1 MTPSVVLVG
10 ASGFG
15 RNHLTE
21 LLGLHADGGIRLVGV
36 VDIAPAPELERLFA
50 DHDAHPVVGPD
61 LARLLDAVHPDSV
74 VIATPPHTHA
84 ALARIALSAGCA
96 VYLEKPP
103 VPLPSELAELNELA
117 GDTRFEIG
125 FQQTPGLV
133 AAVTAALDGHDLGP
147 ISRVTGFG
155 AVRRPDSYYHRADWA
170 GRIWL
175 DGRPVFDGSLFNPF
189 AHVVHGALAVA
200 RTLDPEWRPAHVTAE
215 RGSVRGIEADDV
227 AALRIE
233 SASGREAPVVTAIA
247 TTAAD
252 EVVEPSLLLV
262 GERGTVR
269 VRLRDLS
276 GVAAGLPLPARRHES
291 MLRAAVLDPRG
302 AANPLLTAPAA
313 APFVGVVA
321 AVAQRCPPPTPLSRL
336 ARVSQ
341 DAGERW
347 VDVPGLTRAVE
358 AAATE
363 GTLLSDQRIP
373 WLSDQRIPMLSDQK
387 IPIGGPST
395 V

>member
-15 RNHLTE
+15 RSHLTE
-21 LLGLHADGGIRLVGV
+21 LLALHAGGGIRLVGV
-36 VDIAPAPELERLFA
+36 VDIAPAPELQRLFA

-84 ALARIALSAGCA
+84 TLARTALSAGCA

-103 VPLPSELAELNELA
+103 VPLPSELAELDELA

-133 AAVTAALDGHDLGP
+133 AAVAAALDGHDLGP
-147 ISRVTGFG
+147 ITRVTGFG
-155 AVRRPDSYYHRADWA
+155 AVRRPDSYYRRADWA
-170 GRIWL
+170 GRLRL

-200 RTLDPEWRPAHVTAE
+200 RTLDPAEWRSAHVTAE

-227 AALRIE
+227 AALRI
-233 SASGREAPVVTAIA
+233 VTASRGRRAPIVTAVA

-252 EVVEPSLLLV
+252 EIIEPSLLVV
-262 GERGTVR
+262 GERGGVR
-269 VRLRDLS
+269 LRLRDLGGTVDDHS
-276 GVAAGLPLPARRHES
+276 RPVCELPAREHES
-291 MLRAAVLDPRG
+291 RLRAAVLDPRG
-302 AANPLLTAPAA
+302 TANPLLTASAA

-321 AVAQRCPPPTPLSRL
+321 AVAQHCPPPTPMTGL

-341 DAGERW
+341 DSGERW
-347 VDVPGLTRAVE
+347 VDLPGLTRAVE
-358 AAATE
+358 AAAIE
-363 GTLLSDQRIP
+363 GTLLSDQ
-373 WLSDQRIPMLSDQK
+373 Q
-387 IPIGGPST
+387 IGIGAAST
-395 V
+395 VEV